1 MVTAKALEGVALM
14 NRLEL
19 LALLYSLDRM
29 CKQKD
34 YEGVEEVITK
44 LLEEAESEK
53 RSEKKN

>member
-1 MVTAKALEGVALM
+1 MDRIA
-14 NRLEL
+14 L

-34 YEGVEEVITK
+34 YEGVEEVVTK

-53 RSEKKN
+53 KNERKG

>member
-1 MVTAKALEGVALM
+1 MATTRQLEGVDVM

-44 LLEEAESEK
+44 LLEEAQ
-53 RSEKKN
+53 SEKKKD